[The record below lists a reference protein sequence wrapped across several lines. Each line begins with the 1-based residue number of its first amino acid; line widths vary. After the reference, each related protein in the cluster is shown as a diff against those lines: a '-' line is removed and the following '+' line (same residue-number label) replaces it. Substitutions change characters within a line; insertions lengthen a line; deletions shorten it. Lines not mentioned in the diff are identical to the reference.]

1 MKKYLLPLVAL
12 VLFHACATPPK
23 SVSQRGPWDLAELK
37 KTPAA
42 EWGLRTGL
50 VQEVYYQGEP
60 FHGKP
65 TRIFAYLGRPAEGQ
79 GPFPAVVLVHG
90 GGGKAFRDWTVHWA
104 KRGYVALAMDTA
116 GCGPA
121 GALPDGG
128 PNQDDANKFHEFTD
142 PDARDM
148 WSYHAVA
155 AVARGHSLL
164 ASLPEVDRARIG
176 ITGISW
182 GGYLTCIV
190 AGIDD
195 RFKVAVP
202 VYGCGFLG
210 DNSAWRD
217 GSLARLSRATRARW
231 LHLFDP
237 SQYLGGVRCPI
248 LFLNGT
254 TDFANSSRPMEPEEK
269 VQIQAAKKQ
278 LFEVPVALDALSVVV
293 HKDNPVSVLTLTQV
307 GKIYSG
313 YINNWK
319 QVGGPDAPIVRY
331 SRESS
336 SGTYSFVKD
345 EVLKGRDYASDCQ
358 TMSGTS
364 EIAEVVARDKNGIGY
379 GGVAYFAK
387 APGVKIVSIKKTDIA
402 PEISPLGPNGLP
414 GFQVVYSHSYGL
426 FRPLY
431 VYAAGQP
438 EGEKKTYLDWI
449 LGPDGQ
455 KIVEQVEYIPLPK
468 K

>member
-1 MKKYLLPLVAL
+1 MKISSVARTAFAAASAAILALAPAAALAGSITVKGSDTMVVLAQRWAEEYMKKNP
-12 VLFHACATPPK
+12 
-23 SVSQRGPWDLAELK
+23 SVTIQV
-37 KTPAA
+37 T
-42 EWGLRTGL
+42 
-50 VQEVYYQGEP
+50 
-60 FHGKP
+60 
-65 TRIFAYLGRPAEGQ
+65 
-79 GPFPAVVLVHG
+79 G
-90 GGGKAFRDWTVHWA
+90 GGSG
-104 KRGYVALAMDTA
+104 
-116 GCGPA
+116 
-121 GALPDGG
+121 
-128 PNQDDANKFHEFTD
+128 
-142 PDARDM
+142 
-148 WSYHAVA
+148 
-155 AVARGHSLL
+155 
-164 ASLPEVDRARIG
+164 
-176 ITGISW
+176 TGIAA
-182 GGYLTCIV
+182 L
-190 AGIDD
+190 
-195 RFKVAVP
+195 
-202 VYGCGFLG
+202 
-210 DNSAWRD
+210 
-217 GSLARLSRATRARW
+217 
-231 LHLFDP
+231 
-237 SQYLGGVRCPI
+237 
-248 LFLNGT
+248 LNGT
-254 TDFANSSRPMEPEEK
+254 TDFANSSRPMKPEEK

-387 APGVKIVSIKKTDIA
+387 APGVKIVSIKKTDSA
-402 PEISPLGPNGLP
+402 PAISPLGPNGLP
-414 GFQVVYSHSYGL
+414 DYQVVYSHSYGL